1 MRPSLFALSLSL
13 LFPALFSF
21 CVDRRGGRA
30 CADARG
36 GASRQAKEV
45 ACRDSLANAFGSSA
59 PNEKK
64 KVREKNSFFSHLLKL
79 RDAWCRDDL
88 VFRGPPE
95 RPPGPRRGQVDETR
109 RAHLSLGD
117 DQARGFDACRRSEAR
132 RGCGDEWRRRRLFRH
147 SGRRRDRPDWRPR
160 RDARGHSP
168 ASRR

>member
-64 KVREKNSFFSHLLKL
+64 KVREKNSFFLTYLSFLTNLNTKN
-79 RDAWCRDDL
+79 DKAK
-88 VFRGPPE
+88 
-95 RPPGPRRGQVDETR
+95 TR
-109 RAHLSLGD
+109 ARAHLVVFLSVFSL
-117 DQARGFDACRRSEAR
+117 FLLFFLILSITKKKRRSKPCAC
-132 RGCGDEWRRRRLFRH
+132 CGKKSQKKKRKKKLAFFSLLIFSFSPPKNAALFFF
-147 SGRRRDRPDWRPR
+147 S
-160 RDARGHSP
+160 S
-168 ASRR
+168 